1 MIFQKPVL
9 KNKSNTLDIVG
20 YTLVVAIF
28 SSYLTYGI
36 CAVYGVSGNK
46 GEVTALDV
54 FNGLAAIATAS
65 AFILALIQ
73 YRKSIIQQRQQ
84 IVAAEAKTL
93 IDKMVDAAS
102 KIKIGSDTCL
112 ENLDKSLTDLSNIA
126 VGFTEIY
133 NSMNEDVERAI
144 VRMRWQDMYYG
155 YLAPALRN
163 LDLVELL
170 LKDPSVDKEK
180 LSSAKIGSIA
190 NARHQNVL
198 PIFEKFFMYE
208 EILKGSQFS
217 NYNLNSR
224 LQSLDSFVIY
234 FINKFTT
241 NDLMYGIMNQIDIR
255 VHAPLLAAAKP
266 SDFAFTDLRDK
277 K

>member
-9 KNKSNTLDIVG
+9 KNRSNTLDIVG

-28 SSYLTYGI
+28 SSYLTYGL
-36 CAVYGVSGNK
+36 CSVYGVSGNK
-46 GEVTALDV
+46 GEITALDV
-54 FNGLAAIATAS
+54 INGLAAIATAS
-65 AFILALIQ
+65 AFILALMQ

-93 IDKMVDAAS
+93 IDKMIDAAS
-102 KIKIGSDTCL
+102 KIKVGSDTCL

-133 NSMNEDVERAI
+133 KSMNEDIERAI

-155 YLAPALRN
+155 YLAPALQN

-180 LSSAKIGSIA
+180 LISAKTGSIA
-190 NARHQNVL
+190 NARHNNIL
-198 PIFEKFFMYE
+198 PIFEKFFIYE

-217 NYNLNSR
+217 DYSLKSR

-266 SDFAFTDLRDK
+266 SDIAFTDLRDK